1 MNETQ
6 QLRDLL
12 KEAMQHIKSLNA
24 VVSYLGTKQESIAA
38 TNFCDRAL
46 PYATLQVTPI
56 NDTH

>member
-1 MNETQ
+1 MTETQ

-12 KEAMQHIKSLNA
+12 KEAMQHIKSLNE

-56 NDTH
+56 K